1 MPALPDHSPCSLTW
15 LTRIQKSEPS
25 FDIRIRAPSND
36 EIAVTLGVVLT
47 ATYPKSPPLL
57 TLKDLGSIRDATQF
71 KVQKYIEKQ
80 PPILALEGQEMVD
93 QIVEGIREILEDA
106 AQSKARGLELPSL
119 EQERAIHEAEQ
130 AKLAQEQRAQDE
142 KKKAEEVKESER
154 VLSGLIQE
162 HVKRQQDLAKESRK
176 KNRATA
182 PIPIMSNT
190 KGQDDSQIIF
200 DRPCRTTDSN
210 GNEIS
215 FQAVADKR
223 EVAKGTQTTVF
234 SVRPIVAS
242 GHECPVLALR
252 QTQIKTTGKDKAQI
266 KRQIQALE
274 PLLEKLKAVRHKNIV
289 DLVDF
294 RLEGEFEP
302 GDGKNPSLWNLTIL
316 TPLSNK
322 GSLEELL
329 DLAGQ
334 LELNKVRTWTRDL
347 LEALTFL
354 HNKSITHQD
363 IHPGNILLFKE
374 STGEI
379 VPKLADAGYQ
389 KELHGMFAQGR
400 ATPGLGQAMT
410 AYWLPPEIAG
420 STRPTYTHKTD
431 VWEFGIV
438 VAQMLFG
445 REVTQKH
452 QSPAAFVE
460 ATSLSKSLLR
470 ELVTRFFKQDPK
482 KRPRAFELTSSEF
495 LATDA
500 PAVTEDSVGTTV
512 YASSLNHS
520 AQMMTPRLRRE
531 STNKNWGS
539 SRYKEDFVEEGRLG
553 KGGFGEVVKAR
564 KKLDGQIYAIK
575 KVSQRSQTSLTE
587 ILREVRLL
595 AQLSHPAVVR
605 YYNTWVEEIPDTEDG
620 DSDDDDA
627 TESGQGATESRD
639 DNDAGESS
647 GPDIQF
653 AASTTGGLDYMSYQA
668 EDDDGGIMFT
678 NDISDLDPDEES
690 SEEEESTSNPASP
703 LAQRNGLGERRRSGR
718 TYRTILYI
726 SMEYCEKRTLRDL
739 IQRKLYQ
746 NGPEL
751 WRIFRQILEGLVHIH
766 SLSIVHRDLKP
777 ENIFIAHS
785 ADGTDNIKIG
795 DFGLATSGRIAAE
808 KGIAN
813 ALETDE
819 ITRSIGT
826 ASYAAPEVRSASSIS
841 YNDKV
846 DVSSPSQFSDR

>member
-1 MPALPDHSPCSLTW
+1 
-15 LTRIQKSEPS
+15 
-25 FDIRIRAPSND
+25 
-36 EIAVTLGVVLT
+36 
-47 ATYPKSPPLL
+47 
-57 TLKDLGSIRDATQF
+57 
-71 KVQKYIEKQ
+71 
-80 PPILALEGQEMVD
+80 MVD

-130 AKLAQEQRAQDE
+130 AKLAQEQRALDE
-142 KKKAEEVKESER
+142 RKKAEEVKESER

-176 KNRATA
+176 KNRASGA
-182 PIPIMSNT
+182 PIPTMANS
-190 KGQDDSQIIF
+190 KGQEDAQIIF

-210 GNEIS
+210 GNEVS

-223 EVAKGTQTTVF
+223 EVARGTQTTVF
-234 SVRPIVAS
+234 SVRPIVAT
-242 GHECPVLALR
+242 GHECPVLALK
-252 QTQIKTTGKDKAQI
+252 QTQIKTAGKDKAQI

-274 PLLEKLKAVRHKNIV
+274 PLLETLKSVRHKNIV

-302 GDGKNPSLWNLTIL
+302 GDGKNPSMWNLTIL

-329 DLAGQ
+329 DLAGT

-400 ATPGLGQAMT
+400 APPGLGQATT
-410 AYWLPPEIAG
+410 AYWLPPEIAAT
-420 STRPTYTHKTD
+420 SRPSYTHKTD

-445 REVTQKH
+445 REVTRRF

-460 ATSLSKSLLR
+460 ATNLSKSLR
-470 ELVTRFFKQDPK
+470 ELITRFFKQDPK

-500 PAVTEDSVGTTV
+500 PAVTEDSVGIME
-512 YASSLNHS
+512 YSSSLTHS
-520 AQMMTPRLRRE
+520 TQMTPRLRRE
-531 STNKNWGS
+531 STNKYTVS
-539 SRYKEDFVEEGRLG
+539 SRYQEDFVEEGRLG

-575 KVSQRSQTSLTE
+575 KVSQRSHTSLTE
-587 ILREVRLL
+587 ILKEVRLL
-595 AQLSHPAVVR
+595 AKLSHPAVVR
-605 YYNTWVEEIPDTEDG
+605 YYNTWVEELPEPSDG

-627 TESGQGATESRD
+627 TESGMGATASRTDGKD
-639 DNDAGESS
+639 DDAEDNS
-647 GPDIQF
+647 GLDIQF

-678 NDISDLDPDEES
+678 NDISDLDGEDDS
-690 SEEEESTSNPASP
+690 SDSEEETTSNPASP
-703 LAQRNGLGERRRSGR
+703 LTQRNGLGGRRRSGR
-718 TYRTILYI
+718 TMRTILYI

-846 DVSSPSQFSDR
+846 DVSAPAVLFTHAGD